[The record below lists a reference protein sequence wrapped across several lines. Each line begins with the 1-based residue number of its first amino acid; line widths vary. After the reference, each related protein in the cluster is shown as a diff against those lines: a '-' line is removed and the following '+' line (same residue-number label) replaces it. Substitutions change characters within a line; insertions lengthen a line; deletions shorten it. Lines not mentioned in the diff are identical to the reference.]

1 MTVPFLT
8 RREKYLGER
17 IINYLKQP
25 KFVFD
30 VDSRTKQ
37 KLFVTH
43 KYVGSSLPDMAL
55 KTLPFHQYYGRDK
68 K

>member
-1 MTVPFLT
+1 MYPRVL
-8 RREKYLGER
+8 LGKISDKAD

-55 KTLPFHQYYGRDK
+55 KTGAFYCCLK
-68 K
+68 KNRQ